1 MMNNTNY
8 TLCLKKVYRLMFD
21 NNFGKGEPFSKS
33 FHQLIRR
40 KILYV
45 YTTKIFT
52 NACNILLDYL
62 VKVENP
68 KKKLLILTANLKKK
82 KINLVVDMT
91 FHLNRRHNLLVHHNG
106 TPKEYRSHHN
116 TETRQLN
123 N

>member
-82 KINLVVDMT
+82 KNQPGSGHDLSSEPSAQ
-91 FHLNRRHNLLVHHNG
+91 F
-106 TPKEYRSHHN
+106 
-116 TETRQLN
+116 TRPSQWN
-123 N
+123 SEGIQEPS